1 MRLSWKREPR
11 TARREGERSSRV
23 SAVMEAVSRSEA
35 YHIAQ
40 HRSWRRVAVL
50 AVLGQVLTVGALL
63 AWMNMRETIYI
74 AIATDTAGR
83 TLPIVS
89 AESAGSSDEI
99 GIVLTW
105 TVGAVTEAFTMGFHD
120 YRRRVEGVRD
130 RFTEDGFDSYMRVL
144 EQSLVLQRVGE
155 QGQVVAAVAEGAPV
169 MSRVRRFDD
178 GGVGYEVGFPLSLTF
193 YEGKGDRVTER
204 LVANALV
211 VRMSRA
217 ERLSGV
223 AIAQFWLAR
232 RGSS

>member
-1 MRLSWKREPR
+1 
-11 TARREGERSSRV
+11 
-23 SAVMEAVSRSEA
+23 MEAVSRSEA
-35 YHIAQ
+35 YHIGQ
-40 HRSWRRVAVL
+40 HRSWRRLAVL
-50 AVLGQVLTVGALL
+50 AVLGQALTVGALV
-63 AWMNMRETIYI
+63 AWMNMRDTVYI

-89 AESAGSSDEI
+89 ADSADAGDEI

-120 YRRRVEGVRD
+120 FRRRVEGVRE

-144 EQSLVLQRVGE
+144 EDSLVLKRVAE
-155 QGQVVAAVAEGAPV
+155 QGQVMAAVAEGAPV

-178 GGVGYEVGFPLSLTF
+178 GGVGYEVEFPLVLTF
-193 YEGKGDRVTER
+193 YEGKGDRVAEK

-223 AIAQFWLAR
+223 AIAQFWLTR